1 MGHGLTNAL
10 SSPRLRPDANQR
22 RRAAEPVGRNS
33 VAYCAVWPGM
43 NDFGRR
49 VNLNNRIVIS
59 TPFGC
64 VICATGWADR
74 ESKFKM
80 DGILPFKRLLDS
92 FLGR

>member
-1 MGHGLTNAL
+1 
-10 SSPRLRPDANQR
+10 
-22 RRAAEPVGRNS
+22 
-33 VAYCAVWPGM
+33 M

-59 TPFGC
+59 TQFGC

-74 ESKFKM
+74 VSELHM
-80 DGILPFKRLLDS
+80 DGILPFRRLLDS